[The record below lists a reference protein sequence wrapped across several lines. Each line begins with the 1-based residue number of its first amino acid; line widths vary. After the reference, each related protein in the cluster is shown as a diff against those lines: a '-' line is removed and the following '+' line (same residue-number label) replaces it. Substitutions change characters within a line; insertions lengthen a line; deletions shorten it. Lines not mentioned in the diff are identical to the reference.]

1 MSSNP
6 PIGGGGDSNAR
17 PEPGTYVI
25 FSRVLSVNG
34 EKLAMTFNGDK
45 QPITV
50 TKLDSW
56 STKQRVSTSGLVVDL
71 PLLMLTIRLGIVV
84 GDSRL

>member
-6 PIGGGGDSNAR
+6 PVGSGGDGDAR

-25 FSRVLSVNG
+25 YNRVLSVNG
-34 EKLAMTFNGDK
+34 EKLAMTFNGD
-45 QPITV
+45 QQSITV

-56 STKQRVSTSGLVVDL
+56 NTKQRVSTSGLVTHL
-71 PLLMLTIRLGIVV
+71 SELIFTTPLDVVV
-84 GDSRL
+84 GD